1 MIQSLFHD
9 LAWTIPGIRLKI
21 SLPLQFTDEFP
32 EHLPLPCEKL
42 IPPSNDARRNAQ
54 FVGQKDDLLLAA
66 TVRNPSI
73 MLGGNKGFRSK
84 GIGLFFSEVT
94 IALVVDEEPLLLVL
108 EHMASFMEK

>member
-9 LAWTIPGIRLKI
+9 LAWTIHGIRLKI

-42 IPPSNDARRNAQ
+42 IPPGNYARRNAQ
-54 FVGQKDDLLLAA
+54 FVGQKDDILLATTA
-66 TVRNPSI
+66 GNPGI
-73 MLGGNKGFRSK
+73 MLGGNKGFRGK
-84 GIGLFFSEVT
+84 GICFFLDVT
-94 IALVVDEEPLLLVL
+94 IALIVDEEPLLLVL